1 MTCGRARLV
10 RRTAAL
16 DGAAASHS
24 AELVRGDFLS
34 PAKAPHPALRAT
46 FSPREKGRHAHWNP
60 ERQAC
65 RFFALRRARRA
76 SMFRPSTRTEKAI
89 AA

>member
-1 MTCGRARLV
+1 MTCGRVRLV

-34 PAKAPHPALRAT
+34 PAKAPSSGPSGHLLP
-46 FSPREKGRHAHWNP
+46 KGRRAA
-60 ERQAC
+60 RAASSG
-65 RFFALRRARRA
+65 FA
-76 SMFRPSTRTEKAI
+76 KAGG
-89 AA
+89 A